1 MGMSE
6 AIDLRRHVELC
17 LEALEA
23 IVPLADAAGIET
35 GYDDAYDEWEEIVEA
50 LYLSFVVRPVCDD
63 LPDRGIRQFH
73 RPGFETDGEA
83 GAAILVDHDA
93 RAYFLFNFAKGDGNR
108 MRLVLRPV
116 DGVGENVLA
125 GAEDCVNFRVGV
137 LGKG

>member
-1 MGMSE
+1 MSE
-6 AIDLRRHVELC
+6 AIDLRRNVELC

-50 LYLSFVVRPVCDD
+50 LYLSFVVSPVCDGS
-63 LPDRGIRQFH
+63 PDQDIRQFH
-73 RPGFETDGEA
+73 RPGFETGGEA
-83 GAAILVDHDA
+83 RAAVLVDVDA
-93 RAYFLFNFAKGDGNR
+93 RAYFIFDIAKGDGNR

-116 DGVGENVLA
+116 DGVGEGVLA
-125 GAEDCVNFRVGV
+125 CAEDCVNFRVGV

>member
-1 MGMSE
+1 MSE

-116 DGVGENVLA
+116 DGVGEDVLA